1 MASSKNI
8 VQTQQ
13 SNGNIDRSLVT
24 NLGSLLKPLNSEY
37 GKVAPGWGTTPVMAV
52 VMTLFAVF
60 LVIIIEIY
68 NSSVL
73 LDGVFMSWE
82 SLARLD

>member
-1 MASSKNI
+1 MATSKNL
-8 VQTQQ
+8 VKTKQ
-13 SNGNIDRSLVT
+13 SDMGDSLVT

-37 GKVAPGWGTTPVMAV
+37 GKVAPGWGTTPVIV
-52 VMTLFAVF
+52 VFIALFAVF

-73 LDGVFMSWE
+73 LDGVTISWE
-82 SLARLD
+82 SISRLT